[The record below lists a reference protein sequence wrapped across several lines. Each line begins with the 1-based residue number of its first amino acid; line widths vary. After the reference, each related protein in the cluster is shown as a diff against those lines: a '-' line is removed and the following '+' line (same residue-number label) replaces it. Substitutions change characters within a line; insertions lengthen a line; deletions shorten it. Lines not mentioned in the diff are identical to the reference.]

1 MIPSK
6 KARPPH
12 GGWVFLLLIRVA
24 IVKGKGILVSS
35 INKGIS
41 RRDFIKSTTVA
52 TLALT
57 GGTTL
62 RPGTVR
68 ADEKSPSAS
77 GKLALKVAGYKLDR
91 VDALI
96 DGRVQIEGCDMQF
109 EPASIGDINTN
120 VFSGP
125 QSYDVTEIGLHPYML
140 AYANDGFRGYSL
152 IPVFPLRLFRHKSIF
167 IRTDRGISKPEDL
180 RGKKVA
186 TPGFS
191 STSLTW
197 LRGIV
202 QHEYG
207 VKPEEIQWIVSSK
220 DSSAKAAGKVSKQE
234 NVVPKGLSVSKGPAG
249 EDESDL
255 LESGEVDALFHAA
268 EPRAYVEGYP
278 KVARLFPDFRKTER
292 AYFAKTGIF
301 PIMHAVAIRK
311 DIIERNP
318 WLPKA
323 VFNAYSQAKQ
333 LMYDHLKKMAWVT
346 ISLPWIAQEIEETRG
361 LMGDNFWP
369 YGITPNRKTLETLF
383 QYSYEQGLA
392 ERKLKIEELFHPSTM
407 AFEEAQV

>member
-1 MIPSK
+1 VILYPNEISLIQGGFELEDK
-6 KARPPH
+6 K
-12 GGWVFLLLIRVA
+12 
-24 IVKGKGILVSS
+24 
-35 INKGIS
+35 NKSTSFQTS
-41 RRDFIKSTTVA
+41 RRRFLKASAAVAGTAGVLGMSGVSGLLASTAKLAKSTNN
-52 TLALT
+52 LSI
-57 GGTTL
+57 
-62 RPGTVR
+62 
-68 ADEKSPSAS
+68 KI
-77 GKLALKVAGYKLDR
+77 AGYKIDR

-96 DGRVQIEGCDMQF
+96 DGRVQVEGCDTQF
-109 EPASIGDINTN
+109 EVASIGDINTN

-125 QSYDVTEIGLHPYML
+125 QSHEVTEIGLHPYML

-167 IRTDRGISKPEDL
+167 IRTDRGITKPEDL

-197 LRGIV
+197 IRGIV

-207 VKPEEIQWIVSSK
+207 VKPEEIQWVISSK

-234 NVVPKGLSVSKGPAG
+234 SVVPKGLSVSKGPAG
-249 EDESDL
+249 KDESDL

-268 EPRAYVEGYP
+268 EPRAYMEGHP

-292 AYFAKTGIF
+292 EYFAKTGIF

-318 WLPKA
+318 WLLNA

-333 LMYDHLKKMAWVT
+333 LMYDYLKKSAWYKN
-346 ISLPWIAQEIEETRG
+346 SLPWIAQEIEETRT
-361 LMGDNFWP
+361 LMGENFWP
-369 YGITPNRKTLETLF
+369 YGIAPNRKALEALF

-392 ERKLKIEELFHPSTM
+392 KRKLTIEDLFHPSTM
-407 AFEEAQV
+407 ALEEA